1 MKTYVHKINH
11 IKMFIVFSLKKVLC
25 YCDFNLKC
33 ELELILNKKVKITI
47 NFAEIGRIF
56 NNWHFSH

>member
-1 MKTYVHKINH
+1 
-11 IKMFIVFSLKKVLC
+11 MFIVFSLNKVLC